1 MKARLT
7 VEARSRLLGTMIDQD
22 RDFTPAPPTD
32 ALGRPTE
39 RWLTP
44 GEVARMFRVNPKT
57 VSRWADSGRLASRR
71 TFGGHRRFPESEV
84 RKLLDQLGSEPDEY

>member
-1 MKARLT
+1 MN
-7 VEARSRLLGTMIDQD
+7 DQD
-22 RDFTPAPPTD
+22 Q
-32 ALGRPTE
+32 GRTGSLRSNE

-57 VSRWADSGRLASRR
+57 VSRWADAGRLASRR

-84 RKLLDQLGSEPDEY
+84 RQLLDEFDRS

>member
-1 MKARLT
+1 MNDQDLVRT
-7 VEARSRLLGTMIDQD
+7 GSARS
-22 RDFTPAPPTD
+22 
-32 ALGRPTE
+32 TE

-57 VSRWADSGRLASRR
+57 VSRWADAGRLASRR

-84 RKLLDQLGSEPDEY
+84 RHLLDEFERG